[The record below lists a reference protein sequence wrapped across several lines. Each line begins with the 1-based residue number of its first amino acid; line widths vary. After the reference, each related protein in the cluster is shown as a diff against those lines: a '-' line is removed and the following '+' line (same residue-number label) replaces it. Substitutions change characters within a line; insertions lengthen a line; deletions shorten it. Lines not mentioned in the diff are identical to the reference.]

1 VVVTATFLLAAI
13 AYAVACALFLV
24 LAARGG
30 DALAKNALRALGVG
44 VVLHL
49 TYAGADF
56 ALDGRAP
63 IADIR
68 TTLALASLLIS
79 VGYLGAMARKARLV
93 VLGAF
98 IAPVSLLLFLG
109 AGLGRGVSHVPAEV
123 RSALLPVHVGVNVLG
138 IVAFALA
145 TATSIAY
152 LVQERALRRKQLG
165 GLFRRLPPL
174 DQLDRLGLRLVT
186 VGFPLLT
193 VGIVS
198 GALFAVRTGE
208 QPLDAARVFALV
220 AWLCF
225 AAVLILRVSA
235 GWRGRRAAIGTM
247 VGFACA
253 VLVLL
258 GYAIRDAGGAS

>member
-1 VVVTATFLLAAI
+1 MTVTVAFLLAAVS
-13 AYAVACALFLV
+13 YTVACALFLV

-30 DALAKNALRALGVG
+30 EGLARAAPGALAVG
-44 VVLHL
+44 VVLHVA
-49 TYAGADF
+49 YAALDF
-56 ALDGRAP
+56 ALGGRAP
-63 IADIR
+63 TADIR
-68 TTLALASLLIS
+68 STLALASLLIA

-98 IAPVSLLLFLG
+98 IAPVTLLLFLG
-109 AGLGRGVSHVPAEV
+109 AGLGRSVSHVPAEV
-123 RSALLPVHVGVNVLG
+123 RSALLPVHVGVNILG

-152 LVQERALRRKQLG
+152 LFQERALRRKQLG

-174 DQLDRLGLRLVT
+174 DQLDTLGLRLVT

-198 GALFAVRTGE
+198 GALFAVRAGE
-208 QPLDAARVFALV
+208 QPLDPTRVLALV

-247 VGFACA
+247 LGFACA
-253 VLVLL
+253 VLALL
-258 GYAIRDAGGAS
+258 GYAVRDLGGAS